1 MTTAFPGAIDNFT
14 NPTAT
19 DPLDSV
25 TVPHAAQHAN
35 VNDAVEA
42 IETAI
47 GTTGAPVLAKL
58 ASPTFTGTPAA
69 PTAAPATSTTQ
80 LATTDFVTTADNLK
94 SNIASPTF
102 TGTPAAPTAA
112 VATNTTQIATTAF
125 VIANGS
131 GKGFGQISGYYYRTS
146 GGSLVTT
153 SAAVL
158 NSVYYV
164 PLSIITSGTF
174 DRITLKTGSTYS
186 GTGSVRMGI
195 YNNDGAYKPSTV
207 LLDAGT
213 VATTAANI
221 VYEITIS
228 QTLSAGSYW
237 LAFVVQ
243 TAPTVSTYV
252 GIGSTSGYPIAGV
265 SQSNTALTATT
276 TGGYI
281 QTGITGA
288 FATAGTLTENI
299 LGPITNLRAS

>member
-1 MTTAFPGAIDNFT
+1 MTTSFPGAIDAFT

-19 DPLDSV
+19 DALDSA

-69 PTAAPATSTTQ
+69 PTAA
-80 LATTDFVTTADNLK
+80 
-94 SNIASPTF
+94 
-102 TGTPAAPTAA
+102 

-125 VIANGS
+125 VIANGNV
-131 GKGFGQISGYYYRTS
+131 GFGYLSGFYYKTMQRAD
-146 GGSLVTT
+146 TT
-153 SAAVL
+153 ASAVL

-164 PLSIITSGTF
+164 PLLLPTAGTF
-174 DRITLKTGSTYS
+174 DRLTLRTSTTYS

-195 YNNDGAYKPSTV
+195 YNNSNYKPTTV

-213 VATTAANI
+213 VATTAANT

-228 QTLSAGSYW
+228 QTLTAGSYW

-243 TAPTVSTYV
+243 TAPTTSTYYGNV
-252 GIGSTSGYPIAGV
+252 ATSGYTINGV
-265 SQSNTALTATT
+265 QQASTAIATT
-276 TGGYI
+276 STGGWI
-281 QTGITGA
+281 ETGITGA

-299 LGPITNLRAS
+299 VGPLTVLRAI